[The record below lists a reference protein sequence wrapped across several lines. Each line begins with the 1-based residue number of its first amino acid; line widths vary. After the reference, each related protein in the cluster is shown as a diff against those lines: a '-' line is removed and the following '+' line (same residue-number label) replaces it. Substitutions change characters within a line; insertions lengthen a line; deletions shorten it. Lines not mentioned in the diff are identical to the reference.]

1 MTESWYPLP
10 FLTLDTLGPTKML
23 LLTKNVKT
31 TAVGRSLNFEPDWR
45 I

>member
-23 LLTKNVKT
+23 LLTKMST

>member
-23 LLTKNVKT
+23 LTKNVKT